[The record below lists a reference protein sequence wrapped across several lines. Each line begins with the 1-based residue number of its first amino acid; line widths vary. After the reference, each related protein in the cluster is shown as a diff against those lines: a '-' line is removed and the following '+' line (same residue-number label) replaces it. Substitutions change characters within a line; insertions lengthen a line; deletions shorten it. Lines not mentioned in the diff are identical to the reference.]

1 MSGYEALATVFGTG
15 VNAYSTYWATKET
28 IKANTRAA
36 RIQAEEDSRIEA
48 LRIKFAG
55 EESAREES
63 RFSRSQA
70 ESARQFDTSTRQRD
84 SQFGI
89 TQGENVRQFDIS
101 NAQQESQFART
112 HGISQARLDMDKEKQ
127 GIDKTQMIVNNRQA
141 MRGNILNLFAT
152 NHKLRL
158 DFADYYMRRSK

>member
-36 RIQAEEDSRIEA
+36 RIQAEEDARIEA

-63 RFSRSQA
+63 RFSRS
-70 ESARQFDTSTRQRD
+70 T
-84 SQFGI
+84 
-89 TQGENVRQFDIS
+89 
-101 NAQQESQFART
+101 AQQESQFVRT
-112 HGISQARLDMDKEKQ
+112 LDMDKKKQ

>member
-1 MSGYEALATVFGTG
+1 MSGYTALAAVFGTG

-36 RIQAEEDSRIEA
+36 RIQAEEDARIED

-63 RFSRSQA
+63 RFSRS
-70 ESARQFDTSTRQRD
+70 T
-84 SQFGI
+84 
-89 TQGENVRQFDIS
+89 
-101 NAQQESQFART
+101 AQQESQFVRT